1 MISRRRFLRD
11 TSLTLA
17 AFGAAPSIHGV
28 EAARPKRLV
37 VFFQRGAADGLSMV
51 VPYTDPAYYESRPTI
66 AVPPPG
72 SRDGSIDLDGRVALH
87 PRLAPLMPFYRA
99 GRLAVVRNCSL
110 GVATESHLEAQAA
123 ADAIVARTCDQARA
137 GGGDVTVVT
146 SGQWDD
152 HADQGGPRGRFAA
165 RLDALAER
173 LSSTATDLGDDPGT
187 VIVTLTEFGRA
198 LRENARG
205 GTDHGRGSVML
216 VIGAAVAGGRVHD
229 GARIRDVFSEFTP
242 WHC

>member
-17 AFGAAPSIHGV
+17 AFGAAPSIRGA
-28 EAARPKRLV
+28 EAAPPTRV
-37 VFFQRGAADGLSMV
+37 IVFFQRGAADGLSMV
-51 VPYTDPAYYESRPTI
+51 VPYTDAAYYDSRPTI

-72 SRDGSIDLDGRVALH
+72 SRDGGIDLDGRVAFH
-87 PRLAPLMPFYRA
+87 PRLAPLMPLYRA
-99 GRLAVVRNCSL
+99 GRLAVVRNCGL

-123 ADAIVARTCDQARA
+123 ADAIVARIGGLARA
-137 GGGDVTVVT
+137 GGGDVMVVN

-152 HADQGGPRGRFAA
+152 HADQGGASGRFAA
-165 RLDALAER
+165 RLDALATR
-173 LSSTATDLGDDPGT
+173 LCSTATNVGDDPGT
-187 VIVTLTEFGRA
+187 VIVTLTEFGRS

-205 GTDHGRGSVML
+205 GTGHGRGSVML
-216 VIGAAVAGGRVHD
+216 VIGTAVAGGRVHTRAD
-229 GARIRDVFSEFTP
+229 IRDVFSEFTP

>member
-17 AFGAAPSIHGV
+17 ALGAAPSIHGV
-28 EAARPKRLV
+28 EAARPKRLI

-51 VPYTDPAYYESRPTI
+51 VPYTDPAYYKSRPTI

-72 SRDGSIDLDGRVALH
+72 SRDGGTDLDGRVALH

-99 GRLAVVRNCSL
+99 GKLAVVRNCGL
-110 GVATESHLEAQAA
+110 GVPTESHLEAQAA
-123 ADAIVARTCDQARA
+123 ADAIVARIGDRARA
-137 GGGDVTVVT
+137 GGGDVTVVN

-152 HADQGGPRGRFAA
+152 HADQGGTSGRLAD
-165 RLDALAER
+165 RLDALATR
-173 LSSTATDLGDDPGT
+173 LSSAATDLGDDSGT
-187 VIVTLTEFGRA
+187 VIVTLTEFGRT

-216 VIGAAVAGGRVHD
+216 VIGTAVAGGRVHA
-229 GARIRDVFSEFTP
+229 GADIRDVFSEFTP